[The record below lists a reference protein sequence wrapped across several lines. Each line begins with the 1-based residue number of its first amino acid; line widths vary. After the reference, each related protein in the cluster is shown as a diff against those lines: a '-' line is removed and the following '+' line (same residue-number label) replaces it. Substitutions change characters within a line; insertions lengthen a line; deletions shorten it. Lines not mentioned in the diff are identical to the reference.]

1 MSRFAC
7 ASISANAAKK
17 TGKVG
22 WMFWNMEQLIPGSLS
37 PLRCYMICVY
47 CFNVFL
53 LIRNEICH
61 MCLIF
66 CFELVNC
73 WDQSFFSIHVW
84 WITVC
89 SSHPQCFCLSLSI
102 WATKKTLLLSNNSCA
117 DLKVN
122 TGKVLRWFGIIV
134 FFTTTWM
141 HICVELSRSG
151 SNTMVALHG
160 CHASPG
166 ILSQPFN
173 LNPMCL
179 VNTFLHL

>member
-22 WMFWNMEQLIPGSLS
+22 WMFCAQQPWVGRTLLNMEQLIPGSLS

-47 CFNVFL
+47 FFNVFL

-73 WDQSFFSIHVW
+73 
-84 WITVC
+84 
-89 SSHPQCFCLSLSI
+89 
-102 WATKKTLLLSNNSCA
+102 
-117 DLKVN
+117 
-122 TGKVLRWFGIIV
+122 
-134 FFTTTWM
+134 
-141 HICVELSRSG
+141 
-151 SNTMVALHG
+151 
-160 CHASPG
+160 
-166 ILSQPFN
+166 
-173 LNPMCL
+173 
-179 VNTFLHL
+179 